1 MTEPESNEL
10 RGLLDALCE
19 ESITS
24 EQMARLEELVQTYPD
39 AEAYYVQYMNLFADL
54 RRRFA
59 GAAPSPAL
67 PLPARLA
74 SEPAPLARAPIKQG
88 DKRPWL
94 GRRRLLLRGAAG
106 LLAVA
111 ACLLLALWLRPRP
124 ETANPPR
131 DQGERMDD
139 SVAVLLQA
147 PGAEWEKTGMPTR
160 VGAPLPAGMLR
171 LKSGLA
177 HLQFYCGATVILE
190 GPAEFQLISRTK
202 AYCASGKLRAT
213 VPAQAQGFTIGSPKL
228 EVVDRGTE
236 FGLQVGAGGKTE
248 VHVFQGKVELYDPS
262 GQPKPKPHQE
272 LTTGQAVRLEGAGGV
287 QPIKLNPEGF
297 QTAKQLTAR
306 FEAHTQKRQQEWLA
320 ANAVLRRDPTLLI
333 NYTFQP
339 QQLWDRT
346 LLDQS
351 HRRHHPHD
359 GAIVG
364 CSWVAGRWPGKQ
376 ALEFKQVSDR
386 VRFHLPGEFES
397 IALLAWVRVDALPN
411 VNNSLMMSD
420 AWKSGEMHW
429 QIGDDGKLILGVQS
443 SPKGHGA
450 HYHAHGVI
458 TPQRLGQWLHL
469 AVVYDRAQG
478 RVTHY
483 VDGKPVVQ
491 LPVLFDIPLRVGD
504 AELGNWNIAT
514 HRNSSPIR
522 FLTGCM
528 DEFLLFSRALS
539 DQEVEQ
545 IYVQGRPL
553 L

>member
-1 MTEPESNEL
+1 MTEPESAEL
-10 RGLLDALCE
+10 RTLLDAMCE
-19 ESITS
+19 ESITA
-24 EQMARLEELVQTYPD
+24 EQMARLEELIQAHPD

-54 RRRFA
+54 SRRFA
-59 GAAPSPAL
+59 GGPATPAL
-67 PLPARLA
+67 PVPARLA
-74 SEPAPLARAPIKQG
+74 TEPAPLARAPIKQG

-94 GRRRLLLRGAAG
+94 GRRRLLVGGAVG
-106 LLAVA
+106 LLAMA

-124 ETANPPR
+124 ESANPTR
-131 DQGERMDD
+131 DPDERMDD

-147 PGAEWEKTGMPTR
+147 PGAEWDKTGLPAR
-160 VGAPLPAGMLR
+160 VGAPLPAGVLR

-202 AYCASGKLRAT
+202 AYCASGKLRVT

-228 EVVDRGTE
+228 NVVDRGTE

-248 VHVFQGKVELYDPS
+248 VHVFQGKVELHENS
-262 GQPKPKPHQE
+262 SQPKPKAHQE
-272 LTTGQAVRLEGAGGV
+272 LTTGQAVRLEEAGAV
-287 QPIKLNPEGF
+287 QPIKLNPEAF
-297 QTAKQLTAR
+297 QTAQQLTAR
-306 FEAHTQKRQQEWLA
+306 LQAHYQKRQEEWLA
-320 ANAVLRRDPTLLI
+320 ANAILRQDPTLLI
-333 NYTFQP
+333 NYSFQP
-339 QQLWDRT
+339 EKSWDRT

-351 HRRHHPHD
+351 QRRHHPHD

-364 CSWVAGRWPGKQ
+364 CSWVVGRWSGKQ
-376 ALEFKQVSDR
+376 GLEFKQVSDR

-397 IALLAWVRVDALPN
+397 ITLLAWVRVDALPN
-411 VNNSLMMSD
+411 LNNSLMMCD
-420 AWKSGEMHW
+420 AWKEGGVHW
-429 QIGDDGKLILGVQS
+429 QIGEDGKLILGVQS
-443 SPKGHGA
+443 SPRGHGA

-458 TPQRLGQWLHL
+458 TAKRLGQWLHL
-469 AVVYDRAQG
+469 GVVYDRAQG

-483 VDGKPVVQ
+483 VDGNPVVQ

-528 DEFLLFSRALS
+528 DEFMLFSRALS

-545 IYVQGRPL
+545 IYVQGRPPL
-553 L
+553 